1 MYDKIFEVVQDS
13 HRRMVSVSMIFKI
26 EFDDDGFFCFF
37 WLFFF
42 FLCLKKF
49 IILTHILDFVNV
61 FRLTSN
67 VFSMLTCLIGIF
79 HQWKDG
85 RDVQMGRM
93 SS

>member
-1 MYDKIFEVVQDS
+1 M
-13 HRRMVSVSMIFKI
+13 
-26 EFDDDGFFCFF
+26 GFFVFF

-42 FLCLKKF
+42 LYLKKF

-67 VFSMLTCLIGIF
+67 VFSLLTCLIGIF

-85 RDVQMGRM
+85 RDVQMGGM